1 MYIQKYSDQPLYTC
15 VYFAPIL
22 VCISQIL
29 EPLNELSQSRFEPR
43 MRPEPGRKLKLKVNI
58 RDRDFFPETVE
69 QEDIDVIAF
78 QTNADCLVMFPEKIS
93 ILHCSELCA
102 IF

>member
-1 MYIQKYSDQPLYTC
+1 
-15 VYFAPIL
+15 
-22 VCISQIL
+22 
-29 EPLNELSQSRFEPR
+29 

-69 QEDIDVIAF
+69 QEDIDVIAL

-93 ILHCSELCA
+93 ILRCTVFNVVSGLMSYNVMP
-102 IF
+102 IQMS